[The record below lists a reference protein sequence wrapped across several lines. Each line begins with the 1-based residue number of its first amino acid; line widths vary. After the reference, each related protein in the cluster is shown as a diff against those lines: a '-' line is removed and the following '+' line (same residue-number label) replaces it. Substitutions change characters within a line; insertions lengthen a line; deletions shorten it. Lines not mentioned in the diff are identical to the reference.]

1 MVNFGR
7 GEAEAEASEG
17 GRGAAGGELGDIIPG
32 YLILD
37 SASAFTLGPIPVN
50 TPHWDRIL
58 CWLVCDTALL

>member
-37 SASAFTLGPIPVN
+37 SASAFRTNPGKYSTLGPN
-50 TPHWDRIL
+50 TV
-58 CWLVCDTALL
+58 LVSL